1 MWQGL
6 KDIEIDF
13 SKNSIMMTYFVKC
26 WATPK
31 SLTKLVLE
39 IKIKA
44 MQAELPST
52 QWAGLLINWQP
63 VVV

>member
-1 MWQGL
+1 
-6 KDIEIDF
+6 
-13 SKNSIMMTYFVKC
+13 MMTYFVKC

-39 IKIKA
+39 IKIKV

-52 QWAGLLINWQP
+52 Q
-63 VVV
+63 

>member
-26 WATPK
+26 WGTPK

-52 QWAGLLINWQP
+52 Q
-63 VVV
+63 